1 MKSHVLALAVF
12 AACVP
17 PTGAYPPAAPAS
29 APAAPPA
36 PVQAAG
42 TWATSWSWGTG
53 SCGMMGQLPSTL
65 AVTQGPGGYMIQ
77 ERDPNVAVNGK
88 IDCDYSACKMLVSE
102 TSSLN
107 GAPANVSVNFTLA
120 ADGTIEGTGSVSLTS
135 PQCTQQFSARG
146 RRT

>member
-1 MKSHVLALAVF
+1 MCRALVLVGL

-17 PTGAYPPAAPAS
+17 PAGSYPPPAPAAPA
-29 APAAPPA
+29 PPPV

-42 TWATSWSWGTG
+42 TWATTWAWGTG

-65 AVTQGPGGYMIQ
+65 AVTQSGAGYMIQ

-88 IDCDYSACKMLVSE
+88 IDCDYTACKMLVSE
-102 TSSLN
+102 TSALN